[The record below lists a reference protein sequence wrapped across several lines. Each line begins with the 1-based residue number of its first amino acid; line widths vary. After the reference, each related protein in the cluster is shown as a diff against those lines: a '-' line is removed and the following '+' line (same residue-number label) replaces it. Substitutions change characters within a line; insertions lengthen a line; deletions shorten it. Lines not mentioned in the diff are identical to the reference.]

1 MLCTSTLRKVFFL
14 NRYRSHQITKHG
26 RQDIQLEGS
35 LDSTHL
41 VAQPVGAGDLGSP
54 AYVMPRLDVTAS
66 QPEVHNA
73 FRSRSRNS
81 GTGRSYDEMSGNISR
96 GRQRLQ
102 NMFASFQERLTR
114 RRRNIDAAYHERESQ
129 RRESM
134 REVETLGRRLDSVS
148 SNLMLLLDNMS
159 RDSQRY
165 RRYIREIPAIPD
177 MPSIQLPNH
186 IPNSSRQL
194 REQIAAANQNATI
207 SRGRSH
213 ATSTPNQNS
222 QQQPLVTDLSNQNVI
237 GSGSSRSRN
246 FVPTR
251 SRGRQP
257 NYGDIYHS
265 TNLVTERRS
274 NGPPLIPSLNTP
286 RLSRN
291 RTGNGGT
298 SRLTERSRES
308 NLRLSVPNA
317 HHADRQKF
325 STRL

>member
-1 MLCTSTLRKVFFL
+1 
-14 NRYRSHQITKHG
+14 
-26 RQDIQLEGS
+26 
-35 LDSTHL
+35 
-41 VAQPVGAGDLGSP
+41 
-54 AYVMPRLDVTAS
+54 MPRLDVTAS
-66 QPEVHNA
+66 QPEVHNG
-73 FRSRSRNS
+73 FRPRSRNS

-102 NMFASFQERLTR
+102 NMFASFEERLTR

-194 REQIAAANQNATI
+194 REQIAAANQNAT

-213 ATSTPNQNS
+213 PSSPPNQNS
-222 QQQPLVTDLSNQNVI
+222 QREPLVTDLSNHNVI

-257 NYGDIYHS
+257 NYAEIYHS

-274 NGPPLIPSLNTP
+274 NGPPLISSLNTP

-298 SRLTERSRES
+298 SRLTERSRDS

-317 HHADRQKF
+317 HHVDRRKF
-325 STRL
+325 STRLWY